1 MTLHARV
8 EDRMRGGMSPHEA
21 TLVRQRDFV
30 WLATSS
36 LSYGTKGSTV
46 APIEGQPTYTVSQE
60 WSCVGESWGWQWARM
75 TKRRAR
81 RVKPQRGHIL
91 S

>member
-30 WLATSS
+30 GYLLPLLWNKRVYSCPHRGPAHIHS
-36 LSYGTKGSTV
+36 LPGMVLCG
-46 APIEGQPTYTVSQE
+46 
-60 WSCVGESWGWQWARM
+60 
-75 TKRRAR
+75 
-81 RVKPQRGHIL
+81 
-91 S
+91 